1 MTSSVSDVVIVG
13 GGIVGIATAYFL
25 AKSGVKCTVI
35 ERDAVGSH
43 ASGFAYGGL
52 SPTGDSDAS
61 GNLLPDAQV
70 SNEGM
75 RLHREFA
82 TRLQA
87 ETGINTE
94 FRERPTLS
102 LAFTDQEVQAAKSHV
117 SKLGQ
122 IEGWTARWLDAADA
136 KAIEPRIS
144 DAAIGAIYSEGGADV
159 EPYRFVLALLGAAEN
174 LGATIR
180 HGEVIGLKR
189 EGNRVTG
196 VVLNNGEVSSDCVVL
211 AAGPWTGDASS
222 WLNIPINISP
232 LKGQI
237 LRLRA
242 PGTPFRV
249 SIGWDGNYATTK
261 PDGLLWTGTTE
272 EEAGFDENPTPE
284 ARDQIM
290 TSLLKMIPSLEDAQ
304 LVQQTACLRP
314 LADDGQI
321 VLGGVHDWNG
331 VYIATGTGRKG
342 ILLGPAM
349 GLITS
354 DLITKGATDIP
365 IEQFSPS
372 RFAR

>member
-1 MTSSVSDVVIVG
+1 MTTNVNEVVIVG
-13 GGIVGIATAYFL
+13 GGIVGISTAYFL
-25 AKSGVKCTVI
+25 ARAGVRSTVI

-52 SPTGDSDAS
+52 SPTGETDGS
-61 GNLLPDAQV
+61 GQLLPDAQIC
-70 SNEGM
+70 SEGM
-75 RLHREFA
+75 RLHRGFA
-82 TRLQA
+82 TSLQE

-102 LAFTDQEVQAAKSHV
+102 LAFTEDEVRTAKAHLSA
-117 SKLGQ
+117 LGQ
-122 IEGWTARWLDAADA
+122 VEGWTARWLNAADA

-144 DAAIGAIYSEGGADV
+144 DETLGAVYTEGGADV

-180 HGEVIGLKR
+180 HGEVTGLRR
-189 EGNRVTG
+189 ERNRVTG
-196 VVLNNGEVSSDCVVL
+196 VVLNNGEIASDCVVL
-211 AAGPWTGDASS
+211 AAGPWTGGASR
-222 WLNIPINISP
+222 WLDTPINVGP

-242 PGTPFRV
+242 PGAPFRV

-272 EEAGFDENPTPE
+272 EESGFDENPTPE
-284 ARDQIM
+284 ARDQI
-290 TSLLKMIPSLEDAQ
+290 TASLLKMIPSLGDAQ

-314 LADDGQI
+314 VADDGEL
-321 VLGGVHDWNG
+321 VLGTVPGWDG

-349 GLITS
+349 GRITA
-354 DLITKGATDIP
+354 DLITKGRTAIP
-365 IEQFSPS
+365 VDQFSPS
-372 RFAR
+372 RFVR

>member
-1 MTSSVSDVVIVG
+1 MTTNVSDVVIVG

-25 AKSGVKCTVI
+25 AKAGVKSTVI

-52 SPTGDSDAS
+52 SPTGDSDSS
-61 GNLLPDAQV
+61 GELLPDSQV
-70 SNEGM
+70 SNDGL

-82 TRLQA
+82 TSLEEA
-87 ETGINTE
+87 TGINTE

-102 LAFTDQEVQAAKSHV
+102 LAFTDQEVRAAKARLAS
-117 SKLGQ
+117 LGPLK
-122 IEGWTARWLDAADA
+122 GWSSRWLDASDA
-136 KAIEPRIS
+136 KAIESRIS
-144 DAAIGAIYSEGGADV
+144 DEALGAIFTEGGADV

-174 LGATIR
+174 LGVTIR
-180 HGEVIGLKR
+180 HGEVTGLKR
-189 EGNRVTG
+189 NGNRVTG
-196 VVLNNGEVSSDCVVL
+196 VTLNNEEVSSDTVVL
-211 AAGPWTGDASS
+211 AAGPWTGAASS
-222 WLNIPINISP
+222 WLNTPINISP

-242 PGTPFRV
+242 PGAPFRI

-272 EEAGFDENPTPE
+272 EEEGFDDNPTPE

-290 TSLLKMIPSLEDAQ
+290 ASLLKMIPSLEDAQ

-314 LADDGQI
+314 MADDGQL
-321 VLGGVHDWNG
+321 VLGAVSGWDG
-331 VYIATGTGRKG
+331 VYIASGTGRKG
-342 ILLGPAM
+342 ILLGPSVGRLTA
-349 GLITS
+349 
-354 DLITKGATDIP
+354 DLITKGTTDIP

>member
-1 MTSSVSDVVIVG
+1 MTTNVSDVVIVG

-25 AKSGVKCTVI
+25 ARAGVKSMVI

-52 SPTGDSDAS
+52 SPTGDSDSS
-61 GNLLPDAQV
+61 GQLLPDAQV

-75 RLHREFA
+75 RLHRELA
-82 TRLQA
+82 TSLQA

-102 LAFTDQEVQAAKSHV
+102 LAFTDEEVRTAKAHISA
-117 SKLGQ
+117 LGQ
-122 IEGWTARWLDAADA
+122 VEGWTARWLDAADA
-136 KAIEPRIS
+136 RAIEPRIS
-144 DAAIGAIYSEGGADV
+144 DQAVGAVYTEGGADV

-180 HGEVIGLKR
+180 HGEVTGLKR
-189 EGNRVTG
+189 EGSRVTG

-211 AAGPWTGDASS
+211 AAGPWTGEASS
-222 WLNIPINISP
+222 WLNVPIKVGP

-242 PGTPFRV
+242 PGAPFRV
-249 SIGWDGNYATTK
+249 SIGWNGNYATTK

-272 EEAGFDENPTPE
+272 EEAGFDERPTPE

-290 TSLLKMIPSLEDAQ
+290 ASLLKMIPSLEDAQ

-314 LADDGQI
+314 LADDGKL
-321 VLGGVHDWNG
+321 VLGAVPDWDG

-342 ILLGPAM
+342 ILLGPAVGRLM
-349 GLITS
+349 A

-365 IEQFSPS
+365 LEQFSPS

>member
-1 MTSSVSDVVIVG
+1 MTTNVSDVVIVG

-25 AKSGVKCTVI
+25 AKAGVKSTVI

-52 SPTGDSDAS
+52 SPTGDSDTS
-61 GNLLPDAQV
+61 GQLLPDAQV
-70 SNEGM
+70 SSEGM

-82 TRLQA
+82 TSLQE

-102 LAFTDQEVQAAKSHV
+102 LAFTEEEAQAAKSHV
-117 SKLGQ
+117 SALGHV
-122 IEGWTARWLDAADA
+122 EGWTARWLDSADA
-136 KAIEPRIS
+136 RAIEPRIS
-144 DAAIGAIYSEGGADV
+144 DEAVGAIYTEGGADV

-174 LGATIR
+174 MGATIR
-180 HGEVIGLKR
+180 HGEVTGLKR
-189 EGNRVTG
+189 EGSRVTG

-211 AAGPWTGDASS
+211 AAGPWTGEASS
-222 WLNIPINISP
+222 WLNVPIKVGP

-242 PGTPFRV
+242 PGAPFRV
-249 SIGWDGNYATTK
+249 SIGWNGNYATTK

-272 EEAGFDENPTPE
+272 EEAGFDERPTPE

-290 TSLLKMIPSLEDAQ
+290 ASLLKMIPSLEDAQ

-314 LADDGQI
+314 LADDGKL
-321 VLGGVHDWNG
+321 VLGTVPDWDG

-342 ILLGPAM
+342 ILLGPAVGRLM
-349 GLITS
+349 A

-365 IEQFSPS
+365 LEQFLPS

>member
-1 MTSSVSDVVIVG
+1 MMTSVSDVVIVG

-52 SPTGDSDAS
+52 SPTGDSDTA

-82 TRLQA
+82 TSLQ
-87 ETGINTE
+87 EDTGINTE
-94 FRERPTLS
+94 FRDRPTLS
-102 LAFTDQEVQAAKSHV
+102 LAFTEQEVEAAKAHV
-117 SKLGQ
+117 LEMGRL
-122 IEGWTARWLDAADA
+122 EGWTARWLDNADA
-136 KAIEPRIS
+136 STIEPRIS
-144 DAAIGAIYSEGGADV
+144 DEALGAIYTEGGADV

-180 HGEVIGLKR
+180 NGEATGLKR
-189 EGNRVTG
+189 EGSRVTG
-196 VVLNNGEVSSDCVVL
+196 VTLKNGEVSSDCVVL
-211 AAGPWTGDASS
+211 AAGPWMGGASS
-222 WLNIPINISP
+222 WLNMPINISP

-242 PGTPFRV
+242 PGAPFRV
-249 SIGWDGNYATTK
+249 SVGWDGNYATTK

-284 ARDQIM
+284 SRDEIM
-290 TSLLKMIPSLEDAQ
+290 ASLLKMIPSLGDAQ

-314 LADDGQI
+314 MADDGRV
-321 VLGGVHDWNG
+321 VLGAVPDWDG

-342 ILLGPAM
+342 ILQGPAM
-349 GLITS
+349 GLITA

-365 IEQFSPS
+365 IDQFSVT

>member
-1 MTSSVSDVVIVG
+1 MTTNVSDVVIVG

-25 AKSGVKCTVI
+25 AKAGVKSMVI

-52 SPTGDSDAS
+52 SPTGDSDSS
-61 GNLLPDAQV
+61 GQLLPDAQV

-75 RLHREFA
+75 RLHRELA
-82 TRLQA
+82 TSLQA

-102 LAFTDQEVQAAKSHV
+102 LAFTDEEVRTAKAHISA
-117 SKLGQ
+117 LGQ
-122 IEGWTARWLDAADA
+122 VEGWTARWLDAADA
-136 KAIEPRIS
+136 RAIEPRIS
-144 DAAIGAIYSEGGADV
+144 DQAVGAVYTEGGADV

-174 LGATIR
+174 MGATIR
-180 HGEVIGLKR
+180 HGEVTGLKR
-189 EGNRVTG
+189 EGSRVTG

-211 AAGPWTGDASS
+211 AAGPWTGGASS
-222 WLNIPINISP
+222 WLNMPIKVGP

-242 PGTPFRV
+242 PGAPFRV

-290 TSLLKMIPSLEDAQ
+290 ASLLKMIPSLEDAQ

-314 LADDGQI
+314 VADDGQL
-321 VLGGVHDWNG
+321 VLGAVPDWDG

-342 ILLGPAM
+342 ILLGPAV
-349 GLITS
+349 GRITA
-354 DLITKGATDIP
+354 DLITKGSAGIP
-365 IEQFSPS
+365 VEQFSPS
-372 RFAR
+372 RFVR

>member
-1 MTSSVSDVVIVG
+1 MTTNVSDVVIVG

-25 AKSGVKCTVI
+25 AQAGVKSTVI

-52 SPTGDSDAS
+52 SPTGDSDTS
-61 GNLLPDAQV
+61 GQLLPDAQV
-70 SNEGM
+70 SSEGM

-82 TRLQA
+82 TSLQE

-102 LAFTDQEVQAAKSHV
+102 LAFTEEEAQAAKSHV
-117 SKLGQ
+117 SALGHV
-122 IEGWTARWLDAADA
+122 EGWTARWLDSADA
-136 KAIEPRIS
+136 RAIEPRIS
-144 DAAIGAIYSEGGADV
+144 DEAVGAIYTEGGADV

-174 LGATIR
+174 MGATIR
-180 HGEVIGLKR
+180 HGEVTGLKR
-189 EGNRVTG
+189 EGSRVTG

-211 AAGPWTGDASS
+211 AAGPWTGEASS
-222 WLNIPINISP
+222 WLNVPIKVGP

-242 PGTPFRV
+242 PGAPFRV
-249 SIGWDGNYATTK
+249 SIGWNGNYATTK

-272 EEAGFDENPTPE
+272 EEAGFDERPTPE

-290 TSLLKMIPSLEDAQ
+290 ASLLKMIPSLEDAQ

-314 LADDGQI
+314 LADDGKL
-321 VLGGVHDWNG
+321 VLGAVPDWDG

-342 ILLGPAM
+342 ILLGPAVGRLM
-349 GLITS
+349 A
-354 DLITKGATDIP
+354 DLITKGATDISL
-365 IEQFSPS
+365 EQFSPS

>member
-1 MTSSVSDVVIVG
+1 MTSNVSDVVIVG

-52 SPTGDSDAS
+52 SPTGDSDSS
-61 GNLLPDAQV
+61 GRLLPDAQV
-70 SNEGM
+70 STEGM

-82 TRLQA
+82 TSLRD

-102 LAFTDQEVQAAKSHV
+102 LAFTEDEVQAAKSHV
-117 SKLGQ
+117 STLGHV
-122 IEGWTARWLDAADA
+122 EGWTARWLDSADA
-136 KAIEPRIS
+136 RAVEPRIS
-144 DAAIGAIYSEGGADV
+144 DEAVGAVYTEGGADV
-159 EPYRFVLALLGAAEN
+159 EPYRFVLGLLGAAEN

-180 HGEVIGLKR
+180 HGEVTGLKR
-189 EGNRVTG
+189 EGSRVTG
-196 VVLNNGEVSSDCVVL
+196 VVLNNGEVSCDCVVL
-211 AAGPWTGDASS
+211 AAGPWSGEASS
-222 WLNIPINISP
+222 WLNLPIKVGP

-242 PGTPFRV
+242 PGAPFRV
-249 SIGWDGNYATTK
+249 SIGWNGNYATTK

-290 TSLLKMIPSLEDAQ
+290 ASLLKMIPSLEDAQ

-314 LADDGQI
+314 LADDGQL
-321 VLGGVHDWNG
+321 VLGAVPDWDG

-342 ILLGPAM
+342 ILLGPAVGRLM
-349 GLITS
+349 A
-354 DLITKGATDIP
+354 DLITKGSTDIP
-365 IEQFSPS
+365 LEQFSPS
-372 RFAR
+372 RFVR